1 MRARR
6 RGADV
11 RKILLPGTLLN
22 QPGDPGVVPQ
32 AQAGDAEVALD
43 QNKRLLLTSYLHHIR
58 QEAVEGP
65 PSTTWKPSP
74 SPLASLPRPIG
85 GRPGSHL
92 FQS

>member
-6 RGADV
+6 RGADGV
-11 RKILLPGTLLN
+11 RKILLPGTLLK
-22 QPGDPGVVPQ
+22 

-74 SPLASLPRPIG
+74 SPPRELASLPRPIG
-85 GRPGSHL
+85 GRPRSHL